1 VTKRITVD
9 AGLFFGKVCW
19 KTRDFLN
26 PGDHADFY
34 FRRYV
39 LFSRSLN
46 MTNYPHPPKQDTPEA
61 LGFKKEKMVAWFDP
75 GVLSQSAVQA
85 LLADTF
91 GKYADNREIQAA
103 SKLDDP
109 PYTDLS
115 DKKEIWFDYIADLGD
130 GWDSTYTMARL
141 LAEQQISFTD
151 PASGKQYATQR
162 GEFLVMGGDQVYP
175 TASKADYNDRLIGP
189 YRCALPWTP
198 EGKNPLLFAIPGNHD
213 WYDGLVSFS
222 RLFHHKRWIGGW
234 ETRQTRSY
242 FAIKLPHDW
251 WVWGIDIQLGSEVDA
266 AQVDYFRD
274 IAQNRMRNGSR
285 LILCSAEPSWVYA
298 EQKGYQAYD
307 NMAYFEK
314 RVIEDTS
321 GNYRHDFMVGLS
333 GDLHTY
339 ARYEDD
345 GGKGKQRFIAGGG
358 GAYLYPT
365 HDLPETLSIPQ
376 MTDSPPAV
384 TVEKFSIGKKT
395 NRQDNRSATAE
406 HEKAF
411 FPDRA
416 ASRSIADNSLL
427 FPFKNPWFCLLA
439 GVMYFMIAWVLDST
453 SRSLGAGLFETIKT
467 EGLVNSTD
475 VMSFSVIGWA
485 IAWTFKMCISSP
497 GIALLLGFIV
507 WGLYQYAKQ
516 GITVFRRI
524 APPSLSEPGDGN
536 NETVNAIDPVRSTVL
551 QLVFALV
558 HFSLLFVTFVF
569 TLLLTLEI
577 QAWNASENFFIF
589 MACMIVIGGFFGGA
603 VMGIYLW
610 LGNCFLGAHSNEVYS
625 SQSLPDYKNFLRL
638 HIDKTG
644 KLTIYPVGVKKVC
657 SDWELNV
664 KARDGAAW
672 FEPRKGKIG
681 EFAQLIESPITVKQ
695 KKSSSLFDWLS
706 MK

>member
-1 VTKRITVD
+1 
-9 AGLFFGKVCW
+9 
-19 KTRDFLN
+19 
-26 PGDHADFY
+26 
-34 FRRYV
+34 
-39 LFSRSLN
+39 
-46 MTNYPHPPKQDTPEA
+46 MTNYPKAPKQDTSEA
-61 LGFKKEKMVAWFDP
+61 LGFEKQKMVAWFDP

-141 LAEQQISFTD
+141 LAEQQIAFTD
-151 PASGKQYATQR
+151 SANGKQYATQR
-162 GEFLVMGGDQVYP
+162 GEFLIMGGDQVYP
-175 TASKADYNDRLIGP
+175 TASKSDYNNRFIGP
-189 YRCALPWTP
+189 YRCALPWAP

-234 ETRQTRSY
+234 QTKQTRSY

-266 AQVDYFRD
+266 AQVDYFKD
-274 IAQNRMRNGSR
+274 IARNRMRNGSK

-298 EQKGYQAYD
+298 ELKGYQAYD
-307 NMAYFEK
+307 NMAYIEK
-314 RVIEDTS
+314 RVIEDQTQ
-321 GNYRHDFMVGLS
+321 NYRHDFMVGLS

-345 GGKGKQRFIAGGG
+345 DNTGKQRFIAGGG

-376 MTDSPPAV
+376 LTESPPAV
-384 TVEKFSIGKKT
+384 TVEKFSIGNKT
-395 NRQDNRSATAE
+395 NRSGHSEQAGPKE
-406 HEKAF
+406 QAF

-416 ASRSIADNSLL
+416 ESRSIADNSLL

-439 GVMYFMIAWVLDST
+439 GVLYFLIAWVLDST
-453 SRSLGAGLFETIKT
+453 SRSLSTGLFETIKT
-467 EGLVNSTD
+467 EGLANSAD
-475 VMSFSVIGWA
+475 AMSFSVIGWA
-485 IAWTFKMCISSP
+485 IGWAFTMCINSP
-497 GIALLLGFIV
+497 GITLLLGFIV
-507 WGLYQYAKQ
+507 WGLYQFAKQ
-516 GITVFRRI
+516 GITVFKRI
-524 APPSLSEPGDGN
+524 TPPSLSEQAIKA
-536 NETVNAIDPVRSTVL
+536 NETINAVDSTRSTLL
-551 QLVFALV
+551 QLVFAV
-558 HFSLLFVTFVF
+558 GHFAMLFVTFVF

-577 QAWNASENFFIF
+577 LEWIASDNFFIF
-589 MACMIVIGGFFGGA
+589 MACMIFIGGFFGGA

-610 LGNCFLGAHSNEVYS
+610 FGNCFFGAHSNEVYS
-625 SQSLPDYKNFLRL
+625 CQSLPGYKNFLRL

-644 KLTIYPVGVKKVC
+644 KLTIYPVGVNKVC
-657 SDWELNV
+657 SDWELNQS
-664 KARDGAAW
+664 ARDGMAW
-672 FEPRKGKIG
+672 FEPKNKKIDQ
-681 EFAQLIESPITVKQ
+681 FAQLIESPITVQ
-695 KKSSSLFDWLS
+695 RKKTSSLFDWLS